1 MIEQQLYCRGK
12 FYEYRWRKREWKNR
26 LFIRS
31 IEDWGLLMIT
41 SIRTKFTLWYI
52 GSFMALIV
60 LSFAIS
66 DAIFHLFSLR
76 EIDRALLGGA
86 RKVEESLPRCA
97 STAEG
102 YESAAFQDC
111 FDRML
116 RMLFPSDVIYARLQ
130 RLPESSHAASGVLA
144 TSYALQHVSSAAL
157 PKMKKAMLDTHAHVE
172 TFEDFALGRKLRLL
186 TMPLASSLV
195 LQFGIIIGERDYH
208 VSLLSPLSE
217 RAHIF
222 IIIFPMMFIM
232 ASALGAIF
240 MKRAFAPI
248 HQIVTLAKQIS
259 AENLSQRIP
268 AVRSHDEIGELAETF
283 NDMIARLDA
292 SFQQIQQFSSDVAHE
307 LKTPLTVLKGEIE
320 VALRKERSPEEY
332 RETLADLFEAADELG
347 KMVEDLLLLA
357 RIDARRVPVAS
368 EEVALDELALET
380 YESLLVLA
388 EQKQIAI
395 NLREIEPV
403 TISGDTGLLKRVLS
417 NLIVNAMTY
426 TPAGGR
432 IELAVEKTAQRA
444 IFTISDTG
452 IGIPADALPHI
463 FDRFYRVDQSRS
475 HDTGGAGLGLAIVE
489 QIVAAHHGTIDA
501 QSIVGK
507 GATFRMELPRLQR
520 DEQAE
525 TP

>member
-1 MIEQQLYCRGK
+1 ML
-12 FYEYRWRKREWKNR
+12 
-26 LFIRS
+26 
-31 IEDWGLLMIT
+31 T

-76 EIDRALLGGA
+76 EIDRALQGGA
-86 RKVEESLPRCA
+86 RKVEEALPRCA

-116 RMLFPSDVIYARLQ
+116 RMLFPSDVIYAQLQ
-130 RLPESSHAASGVLA
+130 RLPESSCTASGVLA
-144 TSYALQHVSSAAL
+144 TSYALQQVSFAAL
-157 PKMKKAMLDTHAHVE
+157 PNMKKAMLTHAHVE
-172 TFEDFALGRKLRLL
+172 TVEDFALGRKLRVL

-195 LQFGIIIGERDYH
+195 LQFGIIIGERDYN

-248 HQIVTLAKQIS
+248 HQLVTLAKQIS
-259 AENLSQRIP
+259 AENLSQRITS
-268 AVRSHDEIGELAETF
+268 VRSNDEIGELAETF

-357 RIDARRVPVAS
+357 RIDARRVPMTF
-368 EEVALDELALET
+368 EETALDELALET

-395 NLREIEPV
+395 NLREVEPV
-403 TISGDTGLLKRVLS
+403 AISGDTGLLKRVLS

-432 IELAVEKTAQRA
+432 IELAVEKTAQSA

-475 HDTGGAGLGLAIVE
+475 HDTGGAGLGLAIVK
-489 QIVAAHHGTIDA
+489 QIVAAHHGAIDVE
-501 QSIVGK
+501 SVVGK
-507 GATFRMELPRLQR
+507 GTTFRMELPRFAANTHEDRGTCVRHVQR
-520 DEQAE
+520 V
-525 TP
+525 